1 MKNNKKV
8 SQSLYRYGQTP
19 RFHGCQPYAPAAF
32 TPKPTPLT
40 PFPQQIF
47 LVIIYVRGS
56 VDPRAGRIMS
66 MKNFNDTIGN
76 RTRNL
81 PASMPQPAAP
91 PRAPLQPTQQR
102 RLGHVSDIVNTIK
115 TVSNIC
121 RTSRLED
128 ECQYVTWRSFGGLPD
143 R

>member
-1 MKNNKKV
+1 MKNNKKGKPIPV
-8 SQSLYRYGQTP
+8 QVWIDSQISRLSVLRTGRLSP
-19 RFHGCQPYAPAAF
+19 PP
-32 TPKPTPLT
+32 T

-81 PASMPQPAAP
+81 PANMPQPAAP